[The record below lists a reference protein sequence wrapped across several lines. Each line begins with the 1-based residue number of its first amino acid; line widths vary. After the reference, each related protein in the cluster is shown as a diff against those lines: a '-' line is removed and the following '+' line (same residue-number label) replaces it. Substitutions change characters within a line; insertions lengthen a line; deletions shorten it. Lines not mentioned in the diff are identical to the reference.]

1 MIKVFCAVFMCLFFM
16 SCAVLDFPARFIGIS
31 TQKFTDKKTARYE
44 KEFEISK
51 TDAFE
56 RTLLIIKELRAR
68 PTHKSFKK
76 GYIAAFDFA
85 KSFDYCLDS
94 TEAAF
99 FIAETST
106 SAVKVTIASDN
117 SLLARPLSQRFF
129 EMFSSTNTYL
139 PENAENQNQ

>member
-44 KEFEISK
+44 KDFEISK

-56 RTLLIIKELRAR
+56 RTLLIIKQLFAR
-68 PTHKSFKK
+68 PTHKSFRK
-76 GYIAAFDFA
+76 GYVVAFDFA

-99 FIAETST
+99 FIAEIST
-106 SAVKVTIASDN
+106 SAVRITVASDN
-117 SLLARPLSQRFF
+117 SLLARSLSQRFF

-139 PENAENQNQ
+139 PENSENTNQ